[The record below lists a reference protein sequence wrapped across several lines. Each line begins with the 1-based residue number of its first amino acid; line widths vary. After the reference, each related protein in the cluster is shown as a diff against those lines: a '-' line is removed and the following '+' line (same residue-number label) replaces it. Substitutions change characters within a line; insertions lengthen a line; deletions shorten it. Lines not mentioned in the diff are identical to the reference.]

1 MHIQLITGM
10 DNGNRG
16 LEHQKLL
23 KNKRPNRRILSCS
36 NKKERK
42 NDRKITELKK
52 TTSKPKKWKVSYWFG
67 VGWQL

>member
-23 KNKRPNRRILSCS
+23 KNKTL
-36 NKKERK
+36 
-42 NDRKITELKK
+42 TK
-52 TTSKPKKWKVSYWFG
+52 TGLNQKG
-67 VGWQL
+67 NCHN